1 MGRQYILSYHWKNL
15 FDTETKNISKNK
27 NICNIAPFAAVAP
40 WWMGLIISEII
51 ADNLFSV
58 YDGARRAGQR
68 DRERAEEMIA
78 RRDPGGGGGGATER
92 GGEAMDHF
100 Q

>member
-1 MGRQYILSYHWKNL
+1 MGRKYIFGYHPKNL

-68 DRERAEEMIA
+68 DRERA
-78 RRDPGGGGGGATER
+78 R
-92 GGEAMDHF
+92 GNDCAP
-100 Q
+100 